1 MGQTPSTSLDQSN
14 RFNFLPPAI
23 ISNEIL
29 EFSNEV
35 IKTRDN
41 TGDLPDDCLACV
53 FQFLGPGDRK
63 RCSLVCKRWLR
74 VDGGSRQRLSL
85 NAQSEILPSLPAL
98 FTRFDAVT
106 KLALRCDRK
115 SISLN
120 DDALVLISFR
130 CQKLTRL
137 KLRGCRD
144 ITDHGMVTFAQNC
157 KTLKKLSC
165 GSCMFGAKAIN
176 SVLDHCTLLEEISIK
191 RLRGIH
197 DGAEL
202 IGPGAAAA
210 SSLKSICLKELVYG
224 QSFESLITGAKK
236 LKTLKIIRCLGDWDK
251 VLGIIGNEKNTSLI
265 EIHLERLQVSDI
277 GLTAISKCPNIENLH
292 IVKTPEC
299 SNRGLACVAEKC
311 ILLRKLHIDG
321 WRSNR
326 IGDEALIAVAKHC
339 PNLQEL
345 VLIGV
350 NATHLSLTAIAYN
363 CPKLERLALCGS
375 GTIGDAEIA
384 CISAKCLA
392 LKKLCI
398 KGCAISDIGIEA
410 LAWGCPNLVKI
421 KVKKCRGVSSEI
433 AGWLKG
439 RRGSLVVNLDAGE
452 LDGLDASVIDGRVQE
467 SDLVLPVIAG
477 QVNAA
482 VASSNGNGRL
492 SFLRVKLGL
501 LAGRNLV
508 PCPFRR
514 WSNGDSSSNDNL

>member
-1 MGQTPSTSLDQSN
+1 MGQTPSSVLDQRN
-14 RFNFLPPAI
+14 RFDFLPP
-23 ISNEIL
+23 EIL
-29 EFSNEV
+29 SGEIVEFSDDEV
-35 IKTRDN
+35 VRTRDY
-41 TGDLPDDCLACV
+41 TSDLPDDCLAYV
-53 FQFLGPGDRK
+53 FQFLGSGDRA
-63 RCSLVCKRWLR
+63 RCSLVCKRWLC
-74 VDGGSRQRLSL
+74 VDGVSRQRLSL
-85 NAQSEILPSLPAL
+85 NANSEILSSLPAL
-98 FTRFDAVT
+98 FTRFEAVT

-115 SISLN
+115 SVSLS
-120 DDALVLISFR
+120 DDALVQISLH

-144 ITDHGMVTFAQNC
+144 ITDHGMVSFAQNC

-176 SVLDHCTLLEEISIK
+176 SVIVHCSLLEEISIK
-191 RLRGIH
+191 RLRGVH

-202 IGPGAAAA
+202 IGPGAAAS

-224 QSFESLITGAKK
+224 QSFESLITGTKK

-251 VLGIIGNEKNTSLI
+251 VLGIIGNEKNTTLI

-277 GLTAISKCPNIENLH
+277 GLTAISKCPNVENLH
-292 IVKTPEC
+292 IVKAPEC
-299 SNRGLACVAEKC
+299 SNRGLARVAEKC
-311 ILLRKLHIDG
+311 SLLRKLHIDG

-339 PNLQEL
+339 SNLQEL

-350 NATHLSLTAIAYN
+350 NATHLSLTAIASN
-363 CPKLERLALCGS
+363 CPNLERLALCGS

-384 CISAKCLA
+384 CISSKCLA

-421 KVKKCRGVSSEI
+421 KVKKCRGVSSEV

-439 RRGSLVVNLDAGE
+439 RRGSLIVNLDAGE
-452 LDGLDASVIDGRVQE
+452 LDPLDASVVDG
-467 SDLVLPVIAG
+467 LMLPMIPG
-477 QVNAA
+477 QVNALEA
-482 VASSNGNGRL
+482 PPNGNGRL
-492 SFLRVKLGL
+492 GFLRVKLGL
-501 LAGRNLV
+501 FASRNLV

-514 WSNGDSSSNDNL
+514 WSNANGDNSNDDNL